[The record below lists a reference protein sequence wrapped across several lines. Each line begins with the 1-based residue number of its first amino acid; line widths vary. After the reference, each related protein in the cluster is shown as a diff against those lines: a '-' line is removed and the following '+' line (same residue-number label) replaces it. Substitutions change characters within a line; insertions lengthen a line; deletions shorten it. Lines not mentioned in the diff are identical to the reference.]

1 MHPKTKRFIIILA
14 LITFLGIGGLIW
26 LSNRRVQITPMLSF
40 PQTSPSPSSFY
51 LPPFLQPT
59 PSSLATPKTA
69 SPSSSEEL
77 VQQLLLQLPHK
88 EAGFTIEYFASQDQ
102 FIVQI
107 NQGPFQE
114 NQNAAKD
121 WFSDQDLDPE
131 TLNILWTAPKEVG
144 H

>member
-1 MHPKTKRFIIILA
+1 MHPKTKRFIVVLA

-26 LSNRRVQITPMLSF
+26 LSNRRVQMTPMLSF
-40 PQTSPSPSSFY
+40 PQVSPPPSSFY

-59 PSSLATPKTA
+59 PSPLTTPKTA
-69 SPSSSEEL
+69 SPSSSENL

-88 EAGFTIEYFASQDQ
+88 EAGFTIEYFADQDQ

-107 NQGPFQE
+107 NQSPFEE
-114 NQNAAKD
+114 NQSAAIQ
-121 WFSDQDLDPE
+121 WFLNRNLNPE
-131 TLNILWTAPKEVG
+131 TLNILWTAPKEVD